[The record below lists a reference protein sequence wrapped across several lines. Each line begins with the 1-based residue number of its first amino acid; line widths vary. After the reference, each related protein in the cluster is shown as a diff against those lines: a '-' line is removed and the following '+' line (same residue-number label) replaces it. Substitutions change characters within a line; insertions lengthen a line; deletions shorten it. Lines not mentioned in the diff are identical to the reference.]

1 MLAHMLP
8 VVDAMRELGGV
19 ARSDELVQGV
29 GWHAVLVAVEHD
41 VVVRVRRGV
50 YALPEV
56 DEQLQAAHASCGR
69 LSHLSAAAHWGW
81 SLKSVPSRADVIV
94 PRKRKVRNR
103 PPRVRLWYRDVPATE
118 LVEGVTEPVRTV
130 LDCARDL
137 PFDEALCVAD
147 SALRSGKVT
156 QREIIDA
163 ADLQRGPRSARARAV
178 VRGASI
184 DAANPLESTL
194 RAICAGVP
202 GLLVTP
208 QVVIEETEG
217 TAQVDLADSG
227 LRLAIEA
234 EGFETHGTRA
244 GFDKDCRRYTVLVCA
259 GWLVLRFT
267 WTQVMFESEWVAARL
282 AEAAALQ
289 HLRADRH
296 NAA

>member
-1 MLAHMLP
+1 M
-8 VVDAMRELGGV
+8 
-19 ARSDELVQGV
+19 
-29 GWHAVLVAVEHD
+29 
-41 VVVRVRRGV
+41 
-50 YALPEV
+50 
-56 DEQLQAAHASCGR
+56 

-81 SLKSVPSRADVIV
+81 SLKSVPSQADVIA
-94 PRKRKVRNR
+94 PRKRKVRSR

-163 ADLQRGPRSARARAV
+163 ADRLRGPRNARARAV
-178 VRGASI
+178 AREASV

-194 RAICAGVP
+194 RAICAGVA
-202 GLLVTP
+202 GLQVTP
-208 QVVIEETEG
+208 QVVIEEAEG

-234 EGFETHGTRA
+234 EGYETHGTRA

-259 GWLVLRFT
+259 GWLVLRST

-282 AEAAALQ
+282 AEAVALQ
-289 HLRADRH
+289 HLRVDRH
-296 NAA
+296 NVA